1 MICKIFT
8 GAKLGKNIFVPVIY
22 LTEKMTK
29 ITES

>member
-1 MICKIFT
+1 MVRIIFT
-8 GAKLGKNIFVPVIY
+8 CAKLGKNIFVPVIY